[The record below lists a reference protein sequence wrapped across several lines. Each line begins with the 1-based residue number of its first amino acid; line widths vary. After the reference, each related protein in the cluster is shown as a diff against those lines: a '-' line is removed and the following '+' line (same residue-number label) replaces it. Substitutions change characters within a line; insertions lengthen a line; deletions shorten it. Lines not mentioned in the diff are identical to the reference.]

1 MFDIDST
8 VLPPEMKAKG
18 KYPFAHMRVNDS
30 ILLYSPRMG
39 KNAYSSALAF
49 IKKNN
54 LPWQF
59 SCRKTK
65 DGWRLWRIA

>member
-1 MFDIDST
+1 MFEIDDS

-18 KYPFAHMRVNDS
+18 KYPFAQMRINDS
-30 ILLYSPRMG
+30 ILLYSSRMG
-39 KNAYSSALAF
+39 KNAYSSALAYV
-49 IKKNN
+49 KKNN
-54 LPWQF
+54 LTWQF